1 MFFKQSKLVKRII
14 FFLFF
19 LFMTDML
26 KANFES
32 WLTYNEGSVVETFT
46 FENSL
51 SEKKNE
57 SGIFLNVEETLEF
70 KFNVP
75 EDGLYTMILE
85 YKINSD
91 QVLPTLISISWEN
104 KELTSY
110 LPALWADESKEYP
123 HDRYGNEIVPRQI
136 KIDNFHKE
144 YIKDYSSLSSLPYV
158 FELKKGENSFKV
170 KNISQPITIK
180 SFTLFKYEP
189 LQSYD
194 QYFLDTPKVQ
204 IEDTNVYIEIEAEDY
219 NVKTDSFVRPGNQ
232 QDPSIHPYE
241 THIRKLNIIDGAS
254 WNKVGQRIT
263 WTFEVEN
270 PGMHYIVFRYSQSI
284 NAGISTFRNIYID
297 EKIPFYEAA
306 SYKFPYTGNKYQNI
320 LFKDET
326 TNEPFGIWLDKGVH
340 TISLEVDAT
349 PLNNIVFELKRIMND
364 INQTGLEIR
373 KITGGVVD
381 RNRKWDMELYFPGIV
396 QKFENWANQIDNI
409 YNDLEIL
416 YNQKPASLVNL
427 KIASDNIRDLLKD
440 PSKIPTQLSKL
451 NEGFSSA
458 SNLISE
464 TIDILSVQSLT
475 LDRIYILSSPYLPE
489 NDVGLFKRFI
499 EGIKRF
505 FYSFFPRNKE
515 YMAVNDK
522 KSDELLVWVNRPI
535 QYVEMLQQMT
545 DSDFTQKTGINIRFS
560 VMPNEQRLILANAAN
575 VNPDIALGISNYI
588 PYDLAIRGAV
598 QDLTEFEDFWEYI
611 SKEYNLETLIPYFVE
626 GKVYGVT
633 ETQDFYVLFY
643 RNDILE
649 SLNLEIPQTWED
661 VQLTM
666 STLYRNSMNF
676 YLPMA
681 GWTGLKPF
689 YTTAPFIFQSEG
701 RLYTEDGLKTA
712 INEENSIKGFEIM
725 TKVFT
730 IYSISQS
737 VPNFYN
743 EFRYGRIP
751 LGVSNFTTY
760 VMLMTAAPEIAGQWG
775 IALSP
780 GIKNEKGEILRYQ
793 VGSDRADV
801 IFANSTKKQEAW
813 EFLKWWLSKDTQ
825 VEYAYRM
832 QTRYGPEYMW
842 NTANMVAFEE
852 LAFPEEHKKIILEQW
867 EWIKEIPRHPA
878 GYMVER
884 EISNAWTDVV
894 MNGEEIRIAIDK
906 AAITANREIL
916 RKMEE
921 FGYIKNGEVVRNYK
935 IPTIE
940 DIIDEVER
948 NR

>member
-1 MFFKQSKLVKRII
+1 MSFKQSKLVKRII

-51 SEKKNE
+51 SNKKNE
-57 SGIFLNVEETLEF
+57 SGIFINVEETLEF
-70 KFNVP
+70 TFNVP
-75 EDGLYTMILE
+75 EDGLYTMVLE

-91 QVLPTLISISWEN
+91 RVLSTIISISWEN

-123 HDRYGNEIVPRQI
+123 RDRYGNEIVPRQI

-158 FELKKGENSFKV
+158 FELKKGKNSFKV
-170 KNISQPITIK
+170 KNISQSITIK
-180 SFTLFKYEP
+180 SFTLLKYEP

-194 QYFLDTPKVQ
+194 QYFLDTPKIR

-232 QDPSIHPYE
+232 QDPSIHPYK
-241 THIRKLNIIDGAS
+241 TYIRKLNIIDGSS
-254 WNKVGQRIT
+254 WNKVGQRIN
-263 WTFEVEN
+263 WTFELESS
-270 PGMHYIVFRYSQSI
+270 GMYYMVFRYSQSI
-284 NAGISTFRNIYID
+284 NEGISTFRNIYID
-297 EKIPFYEAA
+297 GKIPFYEAT
-306 SYKFPYTGNKYQNI
+306 SYKFPYTGIKYQNI

-326 TNEPFGIWLDKGVH
+326 INKPFGIWLDKGIH

-349 PLNNIVFELKRIMND
+349 PLDNIIFELKRIMND
-364 INQTGLEIR
+364 INQTGLEIK
-373 KITGGVVD
+373 KITGGIVD

-416 YNQKPASLVNL
+416 YDQKPAALVNL
-427 KIASDNIRDLLKD
+427 KIASDNIRNLIEE
-440 PSKIPTQLSKL
+440 PSKIPAQLSKL

-464 TIDILSVQSLT
+464 TIDILSVQPLT

-489 NDVGLFKRFI
+489 DDINLFKRFI

-505 FYSFFPRNKE
+505 IYSFFPRNKE
-515 YMAVNDK
+515 YMVANNK
-522 KSDELLVWVNRPI
+522 KFDELLVWVNRPI

-545 DSDFTQKTGINIRFS
+545 DSDFSQKTGINVRFS

-575 VNPDIALGISNYI
+575 ISPDIALGISNYI

-626 GKVYGVT
+626 DKVYGVT

-689 YTTAPFIFQSEG
+689 YTTVPFIYQSGG
-701 RLYTEDGLKTA
+701 RLYTDDGLKTA

-725 TKVFT
+725 TKLFT
-730 IYSISQS
+730 IYSVSQS

-775 IALSP
+775 ITLSP

-801 IFANSTKKQEAW
+801 IFANSTKKQESW

-842 NTANMVAFEE
+842 NTANMAAFEE
-852 LAFPEEHKKIILEQW
+852 LSFPEVHKKIILEQW

-894 MNGEEIRIAIDK
+894 MNGEGIRIAIDK

-921 FGYIKNGEVVRNYK
+921 FGYIKDEEVVRNYK

-940 DIIDEVER
+940 DIIDEVEKSK
-948 NR
+948 